1 MNRNNPFYTFTPV
14 KFKKHAKL
22 NKINEYNVQSSKT
35 CLSMDCNAQIML
47 DYFLYKHFDSSLIFN
62 QKRIEKKEGYIHCL
76 SAGYPFNFY
85 TYPSIEKMCQDI
97 LNFSSYL
104 KQNQNASEA
113 INAYLH
119 KINNDGDYLLPHHI
133 EEILLIQSD
142 YYERFIYQLKNLMNQ
157 HPDYHLISVYLP

>member
-1 MNRNNPFYTFTPV
+1 MNRNNLLYTFTPV
-14 KFKKHAKL
+14 KFKEHAKL
-22 NKINEYNVQSSKT
+22 NKINECNVQSSKT

-62 QKRIEKKEGYIHCL
+62 QKELEKKEGYIHCL

-97 LNFSSYL
+97 LLFSSYL

-119 KINNDGDYLLPHHI
+119 KINDDGDYLLPHHI
-133 EEILLIQSD
+133 EEILLIQAD
-142 YYERFIYQLKNLMNQ
+142 YYERFVNQLRNLTNQ
-157 HPDYHLISVYLP
+157 HNDYYLISVYLP